1 MTAKILCPGW
11 DNLSNEQKQLTT
23 KWIESLISFR
33 ITTTQ
38 LSDSL
43 FDKVSDN
50 TLNPIDNNAIK
61 NFQFEVVDSSS
72 TSEGINI
79 KRIIPPGVF
88 DIPDRPDDAIPQL
101 VCLVNCWRN
110 GHPDCDKKCSE
121 VG

>member
-1 MTAKILCPGW
+1 MTTKILCPGW
-11 DNLSNEQKQLTT
+11 DNLSKKQKQLAT

-43 FDKVSDN
+43 FDAPSDN
-50 TLNPIDNNAIK
+50 SLNPIDNALK

-79 KRIIPPGVF
+79 TEIIPPGAF
-88 DIPDRPDDAIPQL
+88 GLKEKPPDGFPQV
-101 VCLVNCWRN
+101 VCLVNCWRK
-110 GHPDCDKKCSE
+110 GHLDCDKKCT
-121 VG
+121 